1 MACRLFSFMIWAT
14 FSALLKKV
22 SYQANPL
29 VNLPKTQQRFVV
41 DKHHLKDIAFGIC
54 GTRSRGKGSDVNPS
68 PSLPLLRPQPK
79 GGAVTTW
86 KTSEIFL
93 IWQIGAWM
101 NVERGIREGC
111 EAAAASYND
120 KKEPCNGSP
129 RRRLRDVMASG
140 SE

>member
-1 MACRLFSFMIWAT
+1 MSI
-14 FSALLKKV
+14 
-22 SYQANPL
+22 
-29 VNLPKTQQRFVV
+29 
-41 DKHHLKDIAFGIC
+41 
-54 GTRSRGKGSDVNPS
+54 
-68 PSLPLLRPQPK
+68 PLLRPQPK
-79 GGAVTTW
+79 GGGAVTTW

-111 EAAAASYND
+111 EAAAAAAASYND
-120 KKEPCNGSP
+120 KKEPCNGPP